1 MSIKFAEGAP
11 FALVHIKS
19 HKHIFDVDRSGE
31 FLSEFFLF
39 YFVILLTI
47 EASLLKS
54 GAFSLEYLPIE
65 YKSSNA

>member
-1 MSIKFAEGAP
+1 MLLCTSRAINIS
-11 FALVHIKS
+11 LTLT
-19 HKHIFDVDRSGE
+19 DLGE

-39 YFVILLTI
+39 YFVISLTI

-65 YKSSNA
+65 YKSSKA

>member
-19 HKHIFDVDRSGE
+19 HKHIFDVRSGE

-39 YFVILLTI
+39 YFVISLTI

-65 YKSSNA
+65 YKSSKA